1 MTMQTWYPAYN
12 IYIYDMI
19 YDMYTYIYIF
29 AYLDIYIYLQMSFF
43 LNAALVSVLFFACV
57 QKVQRKC
64 LTSPEPTCLLL
75 VCLENASCF
84 PR

>member
-1 MTMQTWYPAYN
+1 
-12 IYIYDMI
+12 MI
-19 YDMYTYIYIF
+19 YDMYTYVYIYIF

-64 LTSPEPTCLLL
+64 LTSLSQP
-75 VCLENASCF
+75 VCCWYALKMHHVF